1 MIRVRDHKVMTLL
14 KKYILSHE
22 YDDNYR
28 LAAAIIHGK
37 RRFIGYNKKKSHP
50 LAARFQKH
58 PEAIELHAELDAIR
72 EALRY
77 LEVADLASSTLYVAR
92 LKFTGPNKREM
103 IWGLALPCKEGC
115 MKAIAAFDIP
125 RVVYSLNDAPYYG
138 EMIYG

>member
-14 KKYILSHE
+14 KKCILNHE

-77 LEVADLASSTLYVAR
+77 LEVADLASSILYVGR
-92 LKFTGPNKREM
+92 LKFTGPNKQEM
-103 IWGLALPCKEGC
+103 VWGLALPCKEGC
-115 MKAIAAFDIP
+115 MKAIEAFDIP
-125 RVVYSLNDAPYYG
+125 RVVYSLNNVSCYG
-138 EMIYG
+138 EMIHG